1 MTSILV
7 TIASIF
13 AFAGGAWT
21 ARKLLRIPVCP
32 ICVGVASTWLWML
45 IGRSYGYAVDATMLS
60 MLLGGSVVGIA
71 YLLEKRLPQGRSPS
85 LWKALFIP
93 LGFVAA
99 YGLVESHWILFSVM
113 AVALVLLAVFFL
125 ARPAVSEAPSE
136 AVEELK
142 RKMQQCC

>member
-13 AFAGGAWT
+13 AFAGGAW
-21 ARKLLRIPVCP
+21 AVRKLLRIQVCP

-45 IGRSYGYAVDATMLS
+45 IGRTYGYAVDATMFS
-60 MLLGGSVVGIA
+60 MLLGGSVVGVA

-99 YGLVESHWILFSVM
+99 YAIAVPLWGVFAVA
-113 AVALVLLAVFFL
+113 AVALVLLAAFFL
-125 ARPAVSEAPSE
+125 ARPAVSETPSE
-136 AVEELK
+136 TVEELK